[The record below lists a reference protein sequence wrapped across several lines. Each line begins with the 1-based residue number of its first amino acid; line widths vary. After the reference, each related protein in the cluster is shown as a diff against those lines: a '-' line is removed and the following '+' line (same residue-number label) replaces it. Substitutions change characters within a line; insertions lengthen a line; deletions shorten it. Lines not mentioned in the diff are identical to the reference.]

1 VAITLTTTPT
11 YALPSDAVP
20 LTATVN
26 TAANF
31 LRLWCVDAPVG
42 SALRKLIDKS
52 SAARVE
58 LAPPNAPTAG
68 GFSPGVVFDAQL
80 EVGGRYTFIGQ
91 EYTLGATMYGGGYSN
106 APDAFKTETPIGAE
120 QTLTVDVGQ
129 RMTHR
134 LGCSA
139 YGTAQLLV
147 YVWGG
152 YIRETTME
160 IHRVVSPA
168 IINASTPRA
177 LSSAS
182 ASGVLTQLALFT
194 DADVTTLV
202 TNLQTLVNELTT
214 DLPLHFTNDL
224 AVYHGSADS
233 DNGTEI
239 SDLPTQLSTP
249 NAVSKAAA
257 VLYSRFRN
265 HMSNGAT
272 GASHYHRNGADY
284 AHALICDPTPSE
296 ADMAY
301 TFAIIADVVRCYEA
315 HRVDVIPHLVADN
328 NHPIVTALGPLLS
341 LHRAFFD
348 ALASFSPTVA
358 GGVQPGVVKLGS
370 YGFKLES

>member
-1 VAITLTTTPT
+1 MAITLITTPT

-20 LTATVN
+20 LKATVD

-31 LRLWCVDAPVG
+31 LRLWCVDAPEG
-42 SALRKLIDKS
+42 SAYKKRLNDV
-52 SAARVE
+52 AAGRIE
-58 LAPPNAPTAG
+58 ITPPNAPAAG
-68 GFSPGVVFDAQL
+68 GISPGVVFPAQL
-80 EVGGRYTFIGQ
+80 DVGGRYTFAAQ
-91 EYTLGATMYGGGYSN
+91 EYTLGATTYGGGYSI
-106 APDAFKTETPIGAE
+106 APAAFKTETPIGAE
-120 QTLTVDVGQ
+120 QTLTIDIGQ

-160 IHRVVSPA
+160 VHRVVSPA
-168 IINASTPRA
+168 IVNAATPRA
-177 LSSAS
+177 LSAASAS
-182 ASGVLTQLALFT
+182 AVKTQLALFI
-194 DADVTTLV
+194 DADVTTLA
-202 TNLQTLVNELTT
+202 TNLQSLINELST
-214 DLPLHFTNDL
+214 DLPLHFTNNM
-224 AVYHGSADS
+224 AAYHGSADN

-239 SDLPTQLSTP
+239 SDLPSQLTTP
-249 NAVSKAAA
+249 NAVAKAAG

-265 HMSNGAT
+265 HMSNGPLGAT
-272 GASHYHRNGADY
+272 HYHRNGADF

-296 ADMAY
+296 ADMAF

-315 HRVDVIPHLVADN
+315 HRVDVIPHLVADV
-328 NHPIVTALGPLLS
+328 NHPIATVLGPLLT
-341 LHRAFFD
+341 LHREFFT

-358 GGVQPGVVKLGS
+358 GGVQPGVAKLGS

>member
-1 VAITLTTTPT
+1 MAITLTTTPI

-58 LAPPNAPTAG
+58 IAPPNAPTAG
-68 GFSPGVVFDAQL
+68 GFSPGVIFNAQL
-80 EVGGRYTFIGQ
+80 EVGGRYTFVGQ
-91 EYTLGATMYGGGYSN
+91 EYTLGVATYGGGYSN

-134 LGCSA
+134 LGCST

-160 IHRVVSPA
+160 THRVVSPA
-168 IINASTPRA
+168 IISASTPRA
-177 LSSAS
+177 LSAAS
-182 ASGVLTQLALFT
+182 ASSVLTQLALFT
-194 DADVTTLV
+194 NIDVTTIA
-202 TNLQTLVNELTT
+202 TNLSVLVNELKS
-214 DLPLHFTNDL
+214 DLPLHFNNDMGPPN
-224 AVYHGSADS
+224 YHIVADS
-233 DNGTEI
+233 DNDTEI
-239 SDLPTQLSTP
+239 EDLPLQFSTP
-249 NAVSKAAA
+249 NAVVKAAA

-265 HMSNGAT
+265 HMSNGPT
-272 GASHYHRNGADY
+272 GANRYHRNGAFFS
-284 AHALICDPTPSE
+284 LICDPTPSE

-301 TFAIIADVVRCYEA
+301 TFAIIADVVRCYET
-315 HRVDVIPHLVADN
+315 HRLDVSQHLVADT
-328 NHPIVTALGPLLS
+328 NHPITTALGPLLS
-341 LHRAFFD
+341 LHRAFFA

-358 GGVQPGVVKLGS
+358 GGVQPGVAKLGS